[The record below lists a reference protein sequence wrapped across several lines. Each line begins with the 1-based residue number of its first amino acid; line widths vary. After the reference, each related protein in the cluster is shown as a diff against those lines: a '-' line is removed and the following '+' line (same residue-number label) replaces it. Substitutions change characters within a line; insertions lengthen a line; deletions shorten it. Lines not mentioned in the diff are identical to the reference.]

1 MNKPESDKKL
11 NVKQEKFCKLY
22 ATKEDFFGNGVRA
35 YAEAYGLDPNK
46 KSGYETAKAN
56 AYKLL
61 TNTHILKRIS
71 ELLNEAGLN
80 DVFVDKQLLFL
91 IQQHADLGVKLRA
104 IQEYN
109 RLKARHKIAL
119 ELQAKKPFDITISNY
134 QYYTKE
140 NIENIKNLSE
150 EQLQRMLAE
159 QVQYHK
165 EVYGM
170 I

>member
-1 MNKPESDKKL
+1 MNKVVKNEKL
-11 NVKQEKFCKLY
+11 NIKQDKFCKLY
-22 ATKEDFFGNGVRA
+22 ATKEDFFGNGTRA
-35 YAEAYGLDPNK
+35 YAEAYGLNINK
-46 KSGYETAKAN
+46 KRDYETAKAN

-61 TNTHILKRIS
+61 TNAHILKKIS
-71 ELLNEAGLN
+71 ELLNEVGLN
-80 DVFVDKQLLFL
+80 DALVDKQLLFL

-119 ELQAKKPFDITISNY
+119 ELQAKKPFEVTIGNY
-134 QYYTKE
+134 QYYTRE
-140 NIENIKNLSE
+140 NIENMKNLSE
-150 EQLQRMLAE
+150 EDLQRMLAE

-165 EVYGM
+165 EVYGL

>member
-1 MNKPESDKKL
+1 ML
-11 NVKQEKFCKLY
+11 
-22 ATKEDFFGNGVRA
+22 
-35 YAEAYGLDPNK
+35 
-46 KSGYETAKAN
+46 
-56 AYKLL
+56 
-61 TNTHILKRIS
+61 S
-71 ELLNEAGLN
+71 EVGLN

-91 IQQHADLGVKLRA
+91 IQQHADLRVKLRA